1 MQWLKRLYKPRLTKE
16 FRTCTAP
23 ASDFSKSLL
32 QLSTSGNSIDFGRM
46 PPEMHVE
53 PGLLGRPETATLT
66 ASSSNLVTAPVC
78 SFVLCYT
85 AALATKPA
93 PGRCRVSLSKTVQR
107 RRGGSITG
115 ARAEG
120 PCNTGLAVW
129 ALNQDGALYSTVLSQ
144 HSAQLLQVWLQ
155 ICKLQHT
162 AGVCFSKLSR
172 PMCQGYHETR
182 LGFKMH
188 LSACGPGVTTVCTGW
203 LRQFGLCDYKQ
214 NEHA

>member
-23 ASDFSKSLL
+23 ASDFFKSLL

-144 HSAQLLQVWLQ
+144 HSPNF
-155 ICKLQHT
+155 CK
-162 AGVCFSKLSR
+162 S
-172 PMCQGYHETR
+172 
-182 LGFKMH
+182 GFKFASYNTPQVCV
-188 LSACGPGVTTVCTGW
+188 SANCRGQCAKAITRPG
-203 LRQFGLCDYKQ
+203 
-214 NEHA
+214 